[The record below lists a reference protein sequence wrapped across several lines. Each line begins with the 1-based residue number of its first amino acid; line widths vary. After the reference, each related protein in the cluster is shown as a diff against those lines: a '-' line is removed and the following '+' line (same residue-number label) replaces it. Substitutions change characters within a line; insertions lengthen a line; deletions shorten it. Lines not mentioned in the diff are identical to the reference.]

1 MMRALLLKIWVT
13 NTNQMKSI
21 NILIM
26 LLGHMALIYLH
37 RYHMSI
43 SGIYPLQFIG
53 FMASHAIWHFII
65 AKRLYIRI

>member
-1 MMRALLLKIWVT
+1 
-13 NTNQMKSI
+13 MKSI

-53 FMASHAIWHFII
+53 FMLSHAIWHFLV